1 MEMRKIEWKRIL
13 LAKEYFYTSL
23 FIFQSE
29 QLVVNIAE
37 KSKLKHFWIWNFFFV
52 QTSIW
57 GMEGGQRLL
66 RNPSQSRTQKEQKCW
81 FIIRLKI
88 FRISYFQKYFYKDF
102 LMLNIINKVQTFI
115 RWASSY
121 ARLVKQICGHF
132 WFWSKSWFC
141 RHFVPRHFLLI
152 QVWDQQRQIQSQRL
166 SDLEWPTQKL
176 SKRVTWSL
184 GHLVTWSLEY

>member
-1 MEMRKIEWKRIL
+1 MQLFSISQKSVSGLSIAKIKTKETKLLTWQTSITSKHWMEMRKIEWKRMIL

-23 FIFQSE
+23 FIFQKE

-37 KSKLKHFWIWNFFFV
+37 KSKLKHFWIETFFFV

-115 RWASSY
+115 K
-121 ARLVKQICGHF
+121 LV
-132 WFWSKSWFC
+132 
-141 RHFVPRHFLLI
+141 
-152 QVWDQQRQIQSQRL
+152 
-166 SDLEWPTQKL
+166 
-176 SKRVTWSL
+176 
-184 GHLVTWSLEY
+184 